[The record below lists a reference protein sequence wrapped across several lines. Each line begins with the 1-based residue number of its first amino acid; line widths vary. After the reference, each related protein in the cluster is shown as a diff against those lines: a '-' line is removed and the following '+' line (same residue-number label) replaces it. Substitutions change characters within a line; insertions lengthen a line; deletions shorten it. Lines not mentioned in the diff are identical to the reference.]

1 MIWNLKCIKKSFI
14 SYFCSIWYICNYY
27 MSIVLHHNQNSI
39 HKSESETKV
48 YRQEAGSIKFRF
60 SISSTNDFYDILA
73 KKARDYPFIIQW
85 KYESTYLPTS
95 TWLDLLIYQ
104 YFNRIKLG
112 IQIFNE
118 CIVALFSLA
127 CLEVYHFYV
136 LVYVSRHKQGHLIR
150 GDYSVRVQW
159 RWWWR
164 EQFIKSERLHDP
176 SLGPCGISLV
186 IPYE

>member
-1 MIWNLKCIKKSFI
+1 M
-14 SYFCSIWYICNYY
+14 
-27 MSIVLHHNQNSI
+27 
-39 HKSESETKV
+39 
-48 YRQEAGSIKFRF
+48 
-60 SISSTNDFYDILA
+60 
-73 KKARDYPFIIQW
+73 
-85 KYESTYLPTS
+85 YLPTS

-104 YFNRIKLG
+104 FFNRIKLG

-118 CIVALFSLA
+118 CIIALFSLA

-159 RWWWR
+159 RWWR